1 MSALTLGRIRLAST
15 TLTGAVYSDSSRQ
28 LELEF
33 SDGSRYV
40 YSGVTESLYRD
51 LLSAVS
57 KGTFFNRYIRGHFP
71 YAKLSTEN

>member
-1 MSALTLGRIRLAST
+1 MTAPTFGRIRMAST
-15 TLTGAVYSDSSRQ
+15 TLAAAAYTASSRQ

-33 SDGSRYV
+33 VDGRRYL

-57 KGTFFNRYIRGHFP
+57 KGTFFNQYIRGRFR
-71 YAKLSTEN
+71 YAKLPIEN